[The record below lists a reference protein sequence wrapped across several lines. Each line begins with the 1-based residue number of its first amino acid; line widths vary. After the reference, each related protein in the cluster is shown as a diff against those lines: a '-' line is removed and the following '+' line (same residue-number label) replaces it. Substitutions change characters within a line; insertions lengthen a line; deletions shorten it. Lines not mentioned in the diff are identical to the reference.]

1 MVEKL
6 SYNNLPSDTVKKLFQ
21 ACAVLALLTVFT
33 TKYLQAAGIAVD
45 PDISY
50 QSMNGWEVT
59 GRMWQFDKDN
69 DRFNDEWE
77 SHADA
82 ILDKLVNEVGINRF
96 RLEALS
102 GMENPVD
109 YWSQFVSGSI
119 GYSEFREH
127 FYEKINDNDDS
138 RVTDLSKF
146 NFAYMDYIIEK
157 MLLPIKQRV
166 EANGE
171 SLYLNLNYVDFKWT
185 DLKGDIEHASSPQEY
200 AEFIVVVFERLRDK
214 YQLIPDALEIVLEAD
229 NTDAWSGANIGKGL
243 LAAKER
249 LNEAGFYPEFIGP
262 STALASRAT
271 TYFDGIV
278 SVPGAADALDMF
290 SYHRYDSSVDKN
302 TLQNIEEAART
313 WNLQTG
319 MLEHVGADS
328 DELIDDLI
336 YGNISSWQQYG
347 IATNLL
353 DNPGGYY
360 LKVDMENPDSPN
372 VYLDSRAVGLS
383 VIFNHVRIGASRVS
397 AMADDTSLTPV
408 AFVNENGSHVLS
420 VRSSSA
426 QSVEVSGL
434 PNGAYGIVHATTDG
448 QLTQEDSIDFS
459 QGESFEVE
467 LAQGLT
473 TLHSDTS
480 PNIAAALGVASSAST
495 EANGSSAS
503 SSTASSANSG
513 GATLFLTGFL
523 LLASSF
529 RFLRFQSS
537 TT

>member
-6 SYNNLPSDTVKKLFQ
+6 SFNNSSADTVKKLFQ
-21 ACAVLALLTVFT
+21 ACALLALLTVFT
-33 TKYLQAAGIAVD
+33 TKYLQAAGISVD

-59 GRMWQFDKDN
+59 GRMWQFDKEN
-69 DRFNDEWE
+69 DRFNDEFE
-77 SHADA
+77 SHADV

-109 YWSQFVSGSI
+109 YWSQFESGEI

-127 FYEKINDNDDS
+127 FYEKINDNDDPNEA
-138 RVTDLSKF
+138 DLSRF
-146 NFAYMDYIIEK
+146 NFGYMDYIIEK

-171 SLYLNLNYVDFKWT
+171 TLYLNLNYVDFKWT
-185 DLKGDIEHASSPQEY
+185 DLKGDIEHARSPEEY
-200 AEFIVVVFERLRDK
+200 AEFIVVVFERLRDE
-214 YQLIPDALEIVLEAD
+214 YELIPDALEVVLEAD
-229 NTDAWSGANIGKGL
+229 NTDFWRGANVGEGL

-249 LNEAGFYPEFIGP
+249 LNAAGFYPEFIGP
-262 STALASRAT
+262 STALASLAT

-290 SYHRYDSSVDKN
+290 SYHRYDSSVNEN
-302 TLQNIEEAART
+302 TLQDIAEAART

-347 IATNLL
+347 IATDLL

-360 LKVDMENPDSPN
+360 LKVDMDDPDSPN

-397 AMADDTSLTPV
+397 AIADDTSLTPV
-408 AFVNENGSHVLS
+408 AFVNENGSSVLS

-434 PNGAYGIVHATTDG
+434 PNGTYEIVHATTDG

-473 TLHSDTS
+473 TLHSGAS
-480 PNIAAALGVASSAST
+480 AELAAASETASSTST
-495 EANGSSAS
+495 EANESSES
-503 SSTASSANSG
+503 SESSESLENV
-513 GATLFLTGFL
+513 
-523 LLASSF
+523 
-529 RFLRFQSS
+529 
-537 TT
+537 

>member
-1 MVEKL
+1 
-6 SYNNLPSDTVKKLFQ
+6 
-21 ACAVLALLTVFT
+21 
-33 TKYLQAAGIAVD
+33 
-45 PDISY
+45 
-50 QSMNGWEVT
+50 
-59 GRMWQFDKDN
+59 MWQFDKDAN
-69 DRFNDEWE
+69 RFNDEWE

-109 YWSQFVSGSI
+109 YWSQFVSGAI
-119 GYSEFREH
+119 GYEELRDH
-127 FYEKINDNDDS
+127 FYEKINDNDDPEE
-138 RVTDLSKF
+138 TDLSKF

-157 MLLPIKQRV
+157 MLLPMKQRV

-171 SLYLNLNYVDFKWT
+171 TLYLNLNYVDFKWT
-185 DLKGDIEHASSPQEY
+185 DLKGDIEHARSPQEY
-200 AEFIVVVFERLRDK
+200 AEFIVVVFQRLRDK
-214 YQLIPDALEIVLEAD
+214 YQLIPDALEVVLEAD
-229 NTDAWSGANIGKGL
+229 NTDAWSGANVGKGL

-249 LNEAGFYPEFIGP
+249 LNDAGFYPEFIGP
-262 STALASRAT
+262 STAVASRAS

-290 SYHRYDSSVDKN
+290 SYHRYDSSVNKN
-302 TLQNIEEAART
+302 TLQNIAEAART

-353 DNPGGYY
+353 NNPGGYY
-360 LKVDMENPDSPN
+360 LKVDMDNPDSPRA
-372 VYLDSRAVGLS
+372 YLDSRAAELS
-383 VIFNHVRIGASRVS
+383 VIFNHVRIGARRVS
-397 AMADDTSLTPV
+397 AIADDTSLTPV
-408 AFVNENGSHVLS
+408 AFVNEDGSSVLS
-420 VRSSSA
+420 VRSGNA
-426 QSVEVSGL
+426 QSVEISGL
-434 PNGAYGIVHATTDG
+434 PEGTYEIVHATTDG
-448 QLTQEDSIDFS
+448 QLTQKDSIDFS

-473 TLHSDTS
+473 TLHSGES
-480 PNIAAALGVASSAST
+480 PEIAAAMEVASSTSIET
-495 EANGSSAS
+495 NGSSAS

-513 GATLFLTGFL
+513 GATWFLTGFL
-523 LLASSF
+523 LLASSIRF
-529 RFLRFQSS
+529 RWNQSS